1 MTDNIAS
8 IKEINKEIS
17 GALRFWQDTLLL
29 SDADEW
35 AYYLEYSDEDLFNAL
50 YIFNHVAQNIAIK
63 TGLFTDENAEAKIT
77 KLREGI
83 KEAFGFDTVEL
94 TNKVLGENGKER
106 DKRTR

>member
-29 SDADEW
+29 SDADGW
-35 AYYLEYSDEDLFNAL
+35 SYYLDYSDEDLLNAL

-63 TGLFTDENAEAKIT
+63 NGYFTEENAEAKIA
-77 KLREGI
+77 KFREGI
-83 KEAFGFDTVEL
+83 KEGFGFDTVEL
-94 TNKVLGENGKER
+94 TNKLLEGNGKER
-106 DKRTR
+106 DERHR